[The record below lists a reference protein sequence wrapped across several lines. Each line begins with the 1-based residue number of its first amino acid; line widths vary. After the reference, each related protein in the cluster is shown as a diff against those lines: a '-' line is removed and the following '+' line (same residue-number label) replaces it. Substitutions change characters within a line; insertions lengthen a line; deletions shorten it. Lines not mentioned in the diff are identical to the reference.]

1 MLNRF
6 IRINRRLLLMGNSAT
21 KAKNKYNTAV
31 YDQISIKPT
40 KGTKL
45 QWRLEADKHGENLT
59 EYITNA
65 VKMRMESDRK
75 QEEDAL
81 LDAFYN
87 QDISVIERV
96 ANSSYRKIIRSGGQC
111 LKNAFRIETN
121 RDVNIF
127 LNSCTDFNAFCKG
140 ALLSTEDIEELNTFI
155 KTYTSKREEAL
166 SKVKQLVD
174 SLAKLSDEEKYN
186 RLLAVSLDDMD
197 LSIAGYNCLRRI
209 GICSIGDFKKYI
221 EEQDLNKIRNIKKR
235 FVLDIIEKIRD
246 YEKIYN
252 VSLNIDFDSLI
263 KEANSLQEYYRS
275 VP

>member
-1 MLNRF
+1 
-6 IRINRRLLLMGNSAT
+6 MGNSAT
-21 KAKNKYNTAV
+21 KAKNKYNATV

-45 QWRLEADKHGENLT
+45 QWRLEAEKHGENLT

-75 QEEDAL
+75 KEEDAL

-87 QDISVIERV
+87 QDISVIENV
-96 ANSSYRKIIRSGGQC
+96 ANISYIKLIRSGGQC

-127 LNSCTDFNAFCKG
+127 LKGCTDFNAFCKE
-140 ALLSTEDIEELNTFI
+140 ALLNPEDIEELNIFI
-155 KTYTSKREEAL
+155 KTYISKREEAL
-166 SKVKQLVD
+166 KKAKQLID
-174 SLAKLSDEEKYN
+174 ILTKTDEERYN
-186 RLLAVSLDDMD
+186 KLLEVSLDDMN
-197 LSIAGYNCLRRI
+197 LSILENRWFKMA
-209 GICSIGDFKKYI
+209 GICSIGDFKKNI
-221 EEQDLNKIRNIKKR
+221 EERGLSKIQFIKKR
-235 FVLDIIEKIRD
+235 YALDIIEKIRD

-252 VSLNIDFDSLI
+252 VSLNIDFDSLV
-263 KEANSLQEYYRS
+263 KEANSLQDYYRP

>member
-21 KAKNKYNTAV
+21 KAKNKYNKAV
-31 YDQISIKPT
+31 YDQISIKPP
-40 KGTKL
+40 KGTKS
-45 QWRLEADKHGENLT
+45 QWQSEAEKHGEKLT

-75 QEEDAL
+75 KEEDAL

-87 QDISVIERV
+87 QDISVIENV
-96 ANSSYRKIIRSGGQC
+96 ANISYIKLIRSGGQC

-127 LNSCTDFNAFCKG
+127 LKGCTDFNAFCKE
-140 ALLSTEDIEELNTFI
+140 ALLNPEDIEELNIFI
-155 KTYTSKREEAL
+155 KTYISKREEAL
-166 SKVKQLVD
+166 KKAKQLID
-174 SLAKLSDEEKYN
+174 ILTKTDEERYN
-186 RLLAVSLDDMD
+186 KLLEVSLDDMN
-197 LSIAGYNCLRRI
+197 LSILENRWFKRA
-209 GICSIGDFKKYI
+209 GICSIGDFKKNI
-221 EEQDLNKIRNIKKR
+221 EERGLSKIQFIKKR
-235 FVLDIIEKIRD
+235 YALDIIEKIRD

-252 VSLNIDFDSLI
+252 VSLNIDFDSLV
-263 KEANSLQEYYRS
+263 KEANSLQDYYRP